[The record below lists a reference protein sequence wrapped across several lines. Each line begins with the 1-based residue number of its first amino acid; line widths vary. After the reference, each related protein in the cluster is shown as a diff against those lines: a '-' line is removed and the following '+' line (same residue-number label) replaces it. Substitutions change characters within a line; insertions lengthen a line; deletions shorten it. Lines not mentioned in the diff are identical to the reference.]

1 MKKTTKNQI
10 MKKQKNSKGAKK
22 ATQVK
27 TGSPTIVMV
36 QWGKGAKGSS
46 VRGIN
51 ATTKEDVTST
61 ITYAT
66 LRKAYANSMWLS
78 NASGKW
84 RQVEPPFI
92 ANDSTKTG
100 LVIPKSAADVN
111 MMNWLG
117 DCVSKRPSS
126 LYCEDL
132 TWKFIC
138 RSVMRGRN
146 VLLTGPTGCGKSQT
160 AFAVAKAMDREI
172 FYVNLGATQDPR
184 GTLIG
189 NTHFSK
195 DAGTYFNESA
205 FVRAIQTPNQIVL
218 LDEVSRAHPEAW
230 NILMTVLDPNQ
241 RYLRLDEA
249 VNCPTIKVAQGVSF
263 IGTANI
269 GSEYTAVRVMDRAL
283 LDRFII
289 AELPFLKSAEEAE
302 LMLQLYP
309 GLDVELAKA
318 LASIAEQTRNE
329 IKSDSARVQT
339 PISTRSVIE
348 MAGLICDGFTLPE
361 CAEVSIYPL
370 YSQDGGLQ
378 SERTFVKQLVQKY
391 VNDGTAS
398 DLMGDANEPDVNA

>member
-1 MKKTTKNQI
+1 

-27 TGSPTIVMV
+27 TFHLKGLPTIVMV
-36 QWGKGAKGSS
+36 QWGKGIKGSS
-46 VRGIN
+46 VRGID
-51 ATTKEDVTST
+51 ATTKEDITNT

-66 LRKAYANSMWLS
+66 LKNAYANSMWLS

-84 RQVEPPFI
+84 RQVEPQTPR
-92 ANDSTKTG
+92 AAAAP
-100 LVIPKSAADVN
+100 VQMSAADVN

-117 DCVSKRPSS
+117 SCIDKRPSS

-138 RSVMRGRN
+138 RSVIRGRN

-205 FVRAIQTPNQIVL
+205 FVKAIQTPNQIIL

-241 RYLRLDEA
+241 RYLRMDEA
-249 VNCPTIKVAQGVSF
+249 VNCPTIKVADGVSF

-289 AELPFLKSAEEAE
+289 AELPFLKAVEEAE

-361 CAEVSIYPL
+361 CAEVAIYPL

-398 DLMGDANEPDVNA
+398 DLMGDADETDANA

>member
-92 ANDSTKTG
+92 ANDSTKTD

>member
-51 ATTKEDVTST
+51 ATTKEDITST

-66 LRKAYANSMWLS
+66 LKKAYANSMWLS

-92 ANDSTKTG
+92 ANDSTKTD